1 MPDWQE
7 RITRDT
13 APVLRAE
20 HGLRYRLAAPLV
32 ANAAVWCDLGSGNG
46 VAAAD
51 VFGGSLSGRAILVD
65 VASDA
70 VEAAAGE
77 LRAAGITEVAPLT
90 ADLTDAGALDRIR
103 TALLETPG
111 ERVVTCFEVVEHL
124 STFVPL
130 IQLLSE
136 LAEAGEA
143 TVLLSVPND
152 AFFAT
157 DNPHHLSSWGAGAFD
172 ELRRLLPSEAQ
183 VFHQVALSGS
193 AIVPADGAGTGSPSV
208 ALQGADAVPTHF
220 VAVMGARA
228 AAVAGGPHAEVV
240 QTDLDGQRT
249 WEREREANLAYDE
262 QVIASYKAWFDEW
275 SPYLPALEKMR
286 ERRAQKHR
294 LGARLRPITR
304 RLGPPRP

>member
-32 ANAAVWCDLGSGNG
+32 ADAAVWCDLGSGNG

-51 VFGGSLSGRAILVD
+51 AFGGSFSGQALLVD

-77 LRAAGITEVAPLT
+77 LRAAGITDVAPLS
-90 ADLTDAGALDRIR
+90 ADLTDSEALGRIR
-103 TALLETPG
+103 GSLLETPG

-157 DNPHHLSSWGAGAFD
+157 ENPHHLSSWGAGAFD
-172 ELRRLLPSEAQ
+172 ELRRLLPPGAQ

-193 AIVPADGAGTGSPSV
+193 AIVPADGTGTVSPSV

-220 VAVMGARA
+220 LAIMGPAVERVADVD
-228 AAVAGGPHAEVV
+228 AEVV

-262 QVIASYKAWFDEW
+262 SVVVSYKAWFDEW

-304 RLGPPRP
+304 RLGPPRS

>member
-32 ANAAVWCDLGSGNG
+32 ADAAVWCDLGSGTG

-51 VFGGSLSGRAILVD
+51 TFGGSFSGSALLVD
-65 VASDA
+65 VAGDA

-77 LRAAGITEVAPLT
+77 LRAAGLTEVTALT
-90 ADLTDAGALDRIR
+90 ADLTDAGDLDRIR
-103 TALLETPG
+103 GVLLETPG
-111 ERVVTCFEVVEHL
+111 QRVITCFEVVEHL

-172 ELRRLLPSEAQ
+172 ELRRLLPSGAQ

-193 AIVPADGAGTGSPSV
+193 AIVPADGSGTGSPSV

-220 VAVMGARA
+220 VAVMGPG
-228 AAVAGGPHAEVV
+228 AGGVVDVDAEVV

-262 QVIASYKAWFDEW
+262 TVIASYKAWFDEW

-304 RLGPPRP
+304 RLGPPRS